1 MEIIYLDGNNI
12 IKNENIVSAIGF
24 FDGLHIG
31 HMELVHEVQRIGR
44 EKKYKT
50 GLMTFDHHPL
60 YVLGYNDQEEW
71 LMSHNDRKEL
81 LESIGIDYLFIIQF
95 TKQVAALSCDD
106 FMNRY
111 LYNLGIKHVVCGF
124 DFRFG
129 HKNSG
134 DIHTLN
140 ESDLFEVSVIDE
152 VLYKDEKI
160 SSTRIREELNKG
172 NVEEVN
178 CLMGRPYSITG
189 NVIKG
194 RQIGRTIGFPTANID
209 YTNYHLPTF
218 GVYGVKVKIN
228 NQYRIGMCNIGF
240 NPTFDSLDK
249 PSLEVNI
256 FGFEEDI
263 YNHEIQVQFYKLI
276 RFEKKF
282 NNKDELIVQL
292 NSDKEDIIRL
302 FKTQ

>member
-1 MEIIYLDGNNI
+1 MEIIYLDGNSKNI
-12 IKNENIVSAIGF
+12 NENIVSAIGF

-31 HMELVHEVQRIGR
+31 HMELVHEVKRIAN
-44 EKKYKT
+44 KKNYKT
-50 GLMTFDHHPL
+50 ALMTFDHHPL
-60 YVLGYNDQEEW
+60 YVLGYNDKEEW
-71 LMSHNDRKEL
+71 LTSHNDRKEL
-81 LESIGIDYLFIIQF
+81 LESMDIDYLFIIKF

-111 LYNLGIKHVVCGF
+111 LYNLSIKHVVCGF

-134 DIHTLN
+134 DIHTLMK
-140 ESDLFEVSVIDE
+140 SDLFEVSVIDE
-152 VLYKDEKI
+152 VLYKGEKI
-160 SSTRIREELNKG
+160 SSSRIREELNQG
-172 NVEEVN
+172 HIEEIN

-189 NVIKG
+189 KVIKG

-218 GVYGVKVKIN
+218 GVYGVKIKIG
-228 NQYRIGMCNIGF
+228 NQYKIGMCNIGF
-240 NPTFDSLDK
+240 NPTFDSLDR
-249 PSLEVNI
+249 PSLEVHI
-256 FGFEEDI
+256 FDFNDDI
-263 YNHEIQVQFYKLI
+263 YDLDIQVQFYKLI

-282 NNKDELIVQL
+282 DSKDELIVQL
-292 NSDKEDIIRL
+292 YSDKDNIIRF